1 MSAQGGTVTWD
12 ELAEQDIAMTQRLHG
27 LKAFEKTPPS
37 GHGLEASGATQ
48 PVPNGDM
55 ATSDALGGLA
65 PTPMQTSPD
74 VGGAG
79 QDSPYCLHMGLVMIA
94 DHLVRLQ
101 HPPLDRSTK
110 EGFGVRPAST
120 TSVPTHFHLN
130 L

>member
-1 MSAQGGTVTWD
+1 MRGQRRTVTGD
-12 ELAEQDIAMTQRLHG
+12 VLAQQDIATTQRLHG
-27 LKAFEKTPPS
+27 LEAFEKTLP
-37 GHGLEASGATQ
+37 GDHRLETSRATQ

-55 ATSDALGGLA
+55 TTFDALGGLT

-79 QDSPYCLHMGLVMIA
+79 QDSLDCPHVGLVMIA